1 MSACMLH
8 DPAEIV
14 EAYADMVYRTAY
26 GLVKNPADAEDVAQE
41 VFLSLVRTKPS
52 FESAEHQNK
61 CKDHFKS
68 AWQRRTQGLDES
80 FSVPFTP
87 EESAVLDAVRALPD
101 KYRTV
106 IYLYYIEGYSAKE
119 IAQLLG
125 IPQNTVL
132 SQMARA
138 RKLLK
143 TALKGDFDDAL

>member
-1 MSACMLH
+1 MQ
-8 DPAEIV
+8 
-14 EAYADMVYRTAY
+14 
-26 GLVKNPADAEDVAQE
+26 G
-41 VFLSLVRTKPS
+41 
-52 FESAEHQNK
+52 
-61 CKDHFKS
+61 
-68 AWQRRTQGLDES
+68 RTQGLDES